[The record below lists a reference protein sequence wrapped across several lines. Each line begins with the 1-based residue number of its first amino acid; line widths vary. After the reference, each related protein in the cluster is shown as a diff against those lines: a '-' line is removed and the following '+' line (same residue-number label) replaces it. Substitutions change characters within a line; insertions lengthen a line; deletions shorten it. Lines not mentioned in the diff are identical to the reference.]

1 MDVNKQNPTSRPGQ
15 NGVDKNV
22 HQDKLNNL
30 KATEHLP
37 LTQEQIDELLDS
49 LPARA
54 FQAKRFVK
62 YVAEKPNSKTADCN
76 VAVAGVNLSDIARK
90 YNPYIRPKGFELMCK
105 LPEKLIK
112 NRFGEDTMQH
122 FWRLAEVSQGG
133 AYGE

>member
-1 MDVNKQNPTSRPGQ
+1 MDHKKQNPIGKDGASKTAQ
-15 NGVDKNV
+15 KE
-22 HQDKLNNL
+22 KLNKL
-30 KATEHLP
+30 KITKIEP
-37 LTQEQIDELLDS
+37 LSQEQIDELLDV

-62 YVAEKPNSKTADCN
+62 FVAEKPNSKTADCN
-76 VAVAGVNLSDIARK
+76 IAVAGVNLSDIARK